1 MRLLDIMTTIFE
13 YKYFETII
21 IAVGIFLA
29 VLFLIV
35 LFLGIKDSK
44 KKEIKKEIIKLE
56 PEEITFDEPKEE
68 LIINEEVTLE
78 MPTITKNLED
88 FKKTLE
94 EEIKNEQITSNVE
107 VEKTE
112 DKSLCDS
119 TKPFKILDVNEIE
132 DTVIMET
139 VSVETPAPQEETIE
153 KIEVLEEEPKEE
165 TRIEIEEDSIVQVQ
179 KLDIPMLAPDED
191 DELLFKTMTALRLPQ
206 DI

>member
-1 MRLLDIMTTIFE
+1 M
-13 YKYFETII
+13 KWQQ
-21 IAVGIFLA
+21 
-29 VLFLIV
+29 
-35 LFLGIKDSK
+35 SQ
-44 KKEIKKEIIKLE
+44 
-56 PEEITFDEPKEE
+56 
-68 LIINEEVTLE
+68 
-78 MPTITKNLED
+78 KNLED

-153 KIEVLEEEPKEE
+153 KIEVLEEEQKEE

>member
-78 MPTITKNLED
+78 MATIP
-88 FKKTLE
+88 KK
-94 EEIKNEQITSNVE
+94 S
-107 VEKTE
+107 
-112 DKSLCDS
+112 
-119 TKPFKILDVNEIE
+119 
-132 DTVIMET
+132 
-139 VSVETPAPQEETIE
+139 
-153 KIEVLEEEPKEE
+153 
-165 TRIEIEEDSIVQVQ
+165 
-179 KLDIPMLAPDED
+179 
-191 DELLFKTMTALRLPQ
+191 
-206 DI
+206 